1 MATVTRGHYDKT
13 SGQVTCRASQ
23 VAGPLAG
30 PMAGSGQVAG
40 PELVAGRGRAA
51 GTKWPGLA
59 GRRAPSGRAWPGCG
73 VGRATCPATLQHLPV
88 EGEGWT
94 HD

>member
-13 SGQVTCRASQ
+13 SGQVTCRAST

-51 GTKWPGLA
+51 GTQWPGVAGLRRRPGNLPGNFTA
-59 GRRAPSGRAWPGCG
+59 PPRRRGRRNF
-73 VGRATCPATLQHLPV
+73 
-88 EGEGWT
+88 
-94 HD
+94 